1 MGSIRSADIVRL
13 LASWFLSF
21 LALLLTAELLPG
33 FDFTSWTPLLLA
45 AAVTGVAISKTGKF
59 RWAVWGGW
67 GLTALGVAFLCAID
81 SETQLTQVI
90 LTDLIVGVGLGM

>member
-33 FDFTSWTPLLLA
+33 FDYTSWTPLLLA
-45 AAVTGVAISKTGKF
+45 AAVTG
-59 RWAVWGGW
+59 
-67 GLTALGVAFLCAID
+67 
-81 SETQLTQVI
+81 
-90 LTDLIVGVGLGM
+90 IVGAIVRPVLVGLSP

>member
-1 MGSIRSADIVRL
+1 MTLWVLLYYQPLYFEGVRGYSPI
-13 LASWFLSF
+13 LAGV
-21 LALLLTAELLPG
+21 ALFPAT
-33 FDFTSWTPLLLA
+33 FTVAPMA
-45 AAVTGVAISKTGKF
+45 IVTGVAISKTGKF

-67 GLTALGVAFLCAID
+67 GLTTLGVAFLCAID